1 MDFGNKYLTY
11 EEYVELGGKIQHI
24 LSVSLFN
31 ILEYE
36 ARRKIDERTQSRLVD
51 VEVIPTQVKMC
62 VFNLINTINS
72 YLEQNSNSSKN
83 IASESIDGYSVSY
96 ISASDIQQ
104 VLANKNK
111 ELDDV
116 ILTYL
121 TGLIIN
127 GEHVVYLG
135 VN

>member
-11 EEYVELGGKIQHI
+11 EEYVELGGK
-24 LSVSLFN
+24 LSVSPFN

-62 VFNLINTINS
+62 MFNLINIIDS
-72 YLEQNSNSSKN
+72 YLEEISNSNKN

-96 ISASDIQQ
+96 LSASDIQQ
-104 VLANKNK
+104 AIINKNK
-111 ELDDV
+111 ELDDI

>member
-11 EEYVELGGKIQHI
+11 EEYVELGGK
-24 LSVSLFN
+24 LSVSPFN

-51 VEVIPTQVKMC
+51 VETIPTQVKMC
-62 VFNLINTINS
+62 MFNLINTINS
-72 YLEQNSNSSKN
+72 YLDQNSNSNKN

-96 ISASDIQQ
+96 VSASDMQQ
-104 VLANKNK
+104 VIVTKNK
-111 ELDDV
+111 ELDDIV
-116 ILTYL
+116 LTHL

-135 VN
+135 VD

>member
-11 EEYVELGGKIQHI
+11 EEYVELDDK
-24 LSVSLFN
+24 LSVSSFN

-51 VEVIPTQVKMC
+51 VDVIPTQVKMC

>member
-11 EEYVELGGKIQHI
+11 EEYVELGGK
-24 LSVSLFN
+24 LSVSPFN

-51 VEVIPTQVKMC
+51 VDVIPTQVKMC
-62 VFNLINTINS
+62 MFNLINTINS
-72 YLEQNSNSSKN
+72 YLEQNSNSNKN

-96 ISASDIQQ
+96 VSASDMQQ
-104 VLANKNK
+104 VIVTKNK
-111 ELDDV
+111 ELDDIV
-116 ILTYL
+116 LTHL

-135 VN
+135 VD

>member
-11 EEYVELGGKIQHI
+11 EEYVELGGK
-24 LSVSLFN
+24 LSVSPFN

-62 VFNLINTINS
+62 MFNLINIIDS
-72 YLEQNSNSSKN
+72 YLEEISNSNKN

>member
-11 EEYVELGGKIQHI
+11 EEYVELGGK
-24 LSVSLFN
+24 LSVSPFN

-62 VFNLINTINS
+62 MFNLINIIDS
-72 YLEQNSNSSKN
+72 YLEESSNSNKN

>member
-11 EEYVELGGKIQHI
+11 AEYVELGGDM
-24 LSVSLFN
+24 SVSSFN

-36 ARRKIDERTQSRLVD
+36 ARKKIDERTQGRLID
-51 VEVIPTQVKMC
+51 FTPIPVEVKMC
-62 VFNLINTINS
+62 MNNLINVINS
-72 YLEQNSNSSKN
+72 YLKENSNNKN

-96 ISASDIQQ
+96 MSASDIQQ
-104 VLANKNK
+104 AFINNNK
-111 ELDDV
+111 EINDA

-127 GEHVVYLG
+127 GEHVIYLG

>member
-11 EEYVELGGKIQHI
+11 EEYVELGGK
-24 LSVSLFN
+24 LSVSPFN

-62 VFNLINTINS
+62 VFNLINTIDS

>member
-11 EEYVELGGKIQHI
+11 AEYKNLGGTM
-24 LSVSLFN
+24 SESPFN
-31 ILEYE
+31 VLEYE

-51 VEVIPTQVKMC
+51 VTEIPTQVKMC
-62 VFNLINTINS
+62 MFNLINTLES
-72 YLEQNSNSSKN
+72 YLIENSSNVKG
-83 IASESIDGYSVSY
+83 IKSESIDGYSVSY
-96 ISASDIQQ
+96 LPASDIQQ
-104 VLANKNK
+104 ALVNKNK
-111 ELDDV
+111 ELDDN

-127 GEHVVYLG
+127 GEHVIYVG

>member
-11 EEYVELGGKIQHI
+11 AEYIELGDE
-24 LSVSLFN
+24 LSVSPFN

-36 ARRKIDERTQSRLVD
+36 ARKQIDERTQCRLIDVD
-51 VEVIPTQVKMC
+51 PVPTQVKMC
-62 VFNLINTINS
+62 MFNLINTINS
-72 YLEQNSNSSKN
+72 YLMENSNSKKG
-83 IASESIDGYSVSY
+83 IASENIDGYSVSY

-104 VLANKNK
+104 AVVSKNK
-111 ELDDV
+111 ELDDI

-121 TGLIIN
+121 YGLIVN
-127 GEHVVYLG
+127 GEHVVYIG

>member
-11 EEYVELGGKIQHI
+11 EEYVGLGGK
-24 LSVSLFN
+24 LSVSPFN

-62 VFNLINTINS
+62 MFNLINTIDS
-72 YLEQNSNSSKN
+72 YLLESSNNNKN
-83 IASESIDGYSVSY
+83 VASESIDGYSVSY

-104 VLANKNK
+104 VLTNKNK

-121 TGLIIN
+121 TGLIVN
-127 GEHVVYLG
+127 DEHVIYLG
-135 VN
+135 VK